1 MHRRLL
7 LAGALALTAILS
19 AVPAATTAVGTDST
33 ALRNAVTVGGIMAH
47 ETALQ
52 AIASANPVD
61 GVPTRAAG
69 TPG

>member
-1 MHRRLL
+1 M
-7 LAGALALTAILS
+7 
-19 AVPAATTAVGTDST
+19 GTDSA
-33 ALRNAVTVGGIMAH
+33 ALRNAVTVSRIMTH

-69 TPG
+69 TPGYRERRLSPCPARP

>member
-1 MHRRLL
+1 M
-7 LAGALALTAILS
+7 
-19 AVPAATTAVGTDST
+19 GTDSA
-33 ALRNAVTVGGIMAH
+33 ALRNAVTVSRIMTH